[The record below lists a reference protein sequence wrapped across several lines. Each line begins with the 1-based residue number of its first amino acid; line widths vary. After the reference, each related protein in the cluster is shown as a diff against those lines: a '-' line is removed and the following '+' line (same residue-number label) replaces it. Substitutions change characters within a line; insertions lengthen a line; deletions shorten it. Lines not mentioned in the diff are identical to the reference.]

1 MNENIIYCLKSF
13 SLRDKIIFHKGE
25 SYEYIIEGKSHLT
38 DDASVYVFYNKN
50 GCMVEQGYRFYI
62 LGKNMDNMRMICKAN
77 MTCLQSLKN
86 GGDCKHSISHECNNP
101 IFSLIKNYSCNCGVF
116 GVLYLRKLKL
126 EKLNKYESK

>member
-50 GCMVEQGYRFYI
+50 SCMGEQGYRFYI
-62 LGKNMDNMRMICKAN
+62 LGKNMDDIGRHFNF
-77 MTCLQSLKN
+77 
-86 GGDCKHSISHECNNP
+86 NNY
-101 IFSLIKNYSCNCGVF
+101 FDNNE
-116 GVLYLRKLKL
+116 LRRKKL
-126 EKLNKYESK
+126 EKLNKYENDL